1 MTAPELAVLSP
12 LLFLLNPNFMIFEIT
27 VHLVPFN
34 LFLALKNLG
43 IYTRFGEFDEVPNKG
58 PKNIN
63 FGLPG

>member
-1 MTAPELAVLSP
+1 MTAPDLAVLSP

-34 LFLALKNLG
+34 LFLALKNL
-43 IYTRFGEFDEVPNKG
+43 FGEFDEVLNKG
-58 PKNIN
+58 LKIIN

>member
-34 LFLALKNLG
+34 LFLALK
-43 IYTRFGEFDEVPNKG
+43 RFGEFDEVLNKG
-58 PKNIN
+58 LKIIN